1 MSEYWELKEK
11 GLRKVLTHNSIK
23 CLECNT
29 VLESKHQHHF
39 VTCGC
44 KNQTFN
50 DGGLVY
56 NRAGGKDLD
65 KIEDLCKYVIMTE
78 QEYEDMLE
86 RKRAKEEEILQQ
98 KIDAGLMINVGN
110 NINPHWV
117 SKEVWDIVMKVSS
130 KYYPEVDKRSKK

>member
-1 MSEYWELKEK
+1 MSDYFELKEE
-11 GLRKVLTHNSIK
+11 GIRKVLTLNSIK

-56 NRAGGKDLD
+56 NRVGAVNLD
-65 KIEDLCKYVIMTE
+65 KVEDLCEYIYMTE
-78 QEYEDMLE
+78 QEYQDMLE
-86 RKRAKEEEILQQ
+86 KKRIEDEEILQK
-98 KIDAGLMINVGN
+98 KIDAGLMVDFGGKWI
-110 NINPHWV
+110 
-117 SKEVWDIVMKVSS
+117 SKEVYKIIMDNCLKLG
-130 KYYPEVDKRSKK
+130 DK